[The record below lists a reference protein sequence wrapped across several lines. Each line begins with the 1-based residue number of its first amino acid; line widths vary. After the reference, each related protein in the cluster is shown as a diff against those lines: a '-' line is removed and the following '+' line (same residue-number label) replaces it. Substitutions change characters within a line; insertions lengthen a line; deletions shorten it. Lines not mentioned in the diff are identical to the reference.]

1 MQNSC
6 NHKHLKAN
14 SFAIKTIPI
23 KSNAM
28 YRNPGLLQNI
38 IDAIPL
44 PVGVYVGDNLEI
56 ALANDAMIKTWGKGN
71 DVLGKTYLSVVPEIE
86 NQQILDEA
94 LGVLK
99 TGTAFHAVGR
109 KVDLV
114 MQGIMT
120 EHYFNYSFIP
130 LFDEHGKVY
139 GVLNTGADITDLHKA
154 KEETLKANEKLTI
167 AIESSGI
174 GSYEIDLETKKI
186 KTSANFNTICSIG
199 SETTNDDLISKLH
212 QEDLPARE
220 KAHQQAEATGK
231 ICYEARI
238 LNDNGSYRWAK
249 INGKIIK
256 DKDGSAKTI
265 IGIVQDI
272 HEHKEFQEE
281 LKKQVSSRTNE
292 LTRSNSDLMHFASV
306 VSHDLREPLR
316 KIKFFNTLLR
326 NDIEDNV
333 NEKSK
338 KYLHKVSQS
347 AQRME
352 NIIEGILTYS
362 TLDKTSQ
369 VIETITLNDVIEDIK
384 IDLELIIRE
393 KGAIL
398 VTSDLPQIQG
408 APILINQ
415 LFYNLLQNALKFS
428 KADQPPRVI
437 ITSSIIT
444 CNGHDFVQIK
454 IKDNGIGIDPEFA
467 EKIFTA
473 FERLHSK
480 DQYEGNG
487 LGLALCRK
495 IAERHNGK
503 ITAAGEKDNGAEF
516 TVTLPLKQKTNTL

>member
-1 MQNSC
+1 
-6 NHKHLKAN
+6 
-14 SFAIKTIPI
+14 
-23 KSNAM
+23 M
-28 YRNPGLLQNI
+28 YRDPALLQNI

-56 ALANDAMIKTWGKGN
+56 TLANNAMIKTWGKGN

-86 NQQILDEA
+86 KQQILDEA

-99 TGTAFHAVGR
+99 TGTAFHAVAK

-114 MQGIMT
+114 IDGIIK

-130 LFDEHGKVY
+130 LFDQDGKVY
-139 GVLNTGADITDLHKA
+139 GVLNTGADITDLQRA
-154 KEETLKANEKLTI
+154 KEEVLKSNERLTI

-186 KTSANFNTICSIG
+186 KTSGNFNAICSIG
-199 SETTNDDLISKLH
+199 SETTNDDLIAKLH
-212 QEDLPARE
+212 PEDLQTRE
-220 KAHQQAEATGK
+220 KAHKEAVISGK

-238 LNDNGSYRWAK
+238 LNDDGSYRWTK

-256 DKDGSAKTI
+256 DKDGLAKTI

-272 HEHKEFQEE
+272 HEHKEFQDE
-281 LKKQVSSRTNE
+281 LKKQVANRTNE

-316 KIKFFNTLLR
+316 KIKIFNTLLR
-326 NDIEDNV
+326 NDIEDNI
-333 NEKSK
+333 NDKSK

-362 TLDKTSQ
+362 TLDKTLQ
-369 VIETITLNDVIEDIK
+369 VIETINLSEVIEDIK
-384 IDLELIIRE
+384 IDLELIIKE
-393 KGAIL
+393 KDAIL
-398 VTSDLPQIQG
+398 VICDLPQIQG

-415 LFYNLLQNALKFS
+415 LFYNLIQNALKFS
-428 KADQPPRVI
+428 KADQPPRVV
-437 ITSSIIT
+437 ITSSTIVIDGQD
-444 CNGHDFVQIK
+444 CVQIK
-454 IKDNGIGIDPEFA
+454 IKDNGIGIDPKFA

-480 DQYEGNG
+480 NEYEGNG

-495 IAERHNGK
+495 IAERHHGK

-516 TVTLPLKQKTNTL
+516 TITLPLKQKTETI

>member
-1 MQNSC
+1 
-6 NHKHLKAN
+6 
-14 SFAIKTIPI
+14 
-23 KSNAM
+23 M

-44 PVGVYVGDNLEI
+44 PVGVYVGENLEI
-56 ALANDAMIKTWGKGN
+56 ALANDAMIKTFGKGN

-86 NQQILDEA
+86 KQQILDEA

-99 TGTAFHAVGR
+99 TGIAFHAIAK

-114 MQGIMT
+114 IDGILK

-130 LFDEHGKVY
+130 LFDEDGKVY
-139 GVLNTGADITDLHKA
+139 GILNTGTDITDLQQA
-154 KEETLKANEKLTI
+154 KEEVLKSNERLTI

-186 KTSANFNTICSIG
+186 KTSGNFNTICSIG
-199 SETTNDDLISKLH
+199 NETTNDDLIAKLH
-212 QEDLPARE
+212 PEDLPARE
-220 KAHQQAEATGK
+220 KAQQEAEATGK
-231 ICYEARI
+231 ISYEARI
-238 LNDNGSYRWAK
+238 LNDDGSYRWTK

-256 DKDGSAKTI
+256 DKDGSPKTI
-265 IGIVQDI
+265 IGIIQDI

-281 LKKQVSSRTNE
+281 LKKQVTSRTNE

-316 KIKFFNTLLR
+316 KIKIFNTLLR

-333 NEKSK
+333 TDKSK
-338 KYLHKVSQS
+338 KHLHKVSQS

-352 NIIEGILTYS
+352 NIIEGILNYS
-362 TLDKTSQ
+362 TLDKTLQ
-369 VIETITLNDVIEDIK
+369 HIETIDLNEVIEDIK
-384 IDLELIIRE
+384 IDLELIIKE
-393 KGAIL
+393 KDAIL
-398 VTSDLPQIQG
+398 ITCDLPKIEG

-415 LFYNLLQNALKFS
+415 LFYNLIQNALKFS

-437 ITSSIIT
+437 ITNSIISID
-444 CNGHDFVQIK
+444 GQDFVQIK
-454 IKDNGIGIDPEFA
+454 IKDNGIGIDAKFT

-495 IAERHNGK
+495 IAERHKGK
-503 ITAAGEKDNGAEF
+503 ITATGEKDNGAEF
-516 TVTLPLKQKTNTL
+516 TVTLPLKQKADTI

>member
-6 NHKHLKAN
+6 NSKLLKTN
-14 SFAIKTIPI
+14 SFAIKTIPN
-23 KSNAM
+23 KPNAM

-99 TGTAFHAVGR
+99 TGTAFHAVGK

-174 GSYEIDLETKKI
+174 GSYEIDLSTKKI

-199 SETTNDDLISKLH
+199 SETTNDDLIAKLH
-212 QEDLPARE
+212 PEDLPARE
-220 KAHQQAEATGK
+220 KAHQLAEATGK

-238 LNDNGSYRWAK
+238 LNDDGSYRWVK

-256 DKDGSAKTI
+256 DNDGSARTI

-272 HEHKEFQEE
+272 NEHKEFQEE
-281 LKKQVSSRTNE
+281 LKKQVAARTNE

-316 KIKFFNTLLR
+316 KIKIFNTLLR
-326 NDIEDNV
+326 NDIEDNL

-362 TLDKTSQ
+362 TLDKTLQ
-369 VIETITLNDVIEDIK
+369 VIETINLNKVIEDIK
-384 IDLELIIRE
+384 IDLELIISE

-398 VTSDLPQIQG
+398 ITSDLPEIQG
-408 APILINQ
+408 APILISQ
-415 LFYNLLQNALKFS
+415 LFYNLIQNALKFS

-444 CNGHDFVQIK
+444 SGGNDFVQIK
-454 IKDNGIGIDPEFA
+454 IKDNGIGIDSEFA
-467 EKIFTA
+467 EKIFKA

-480 DQYEGNG
+480 DEYEGNG

-495 IAERHNGK
+495 IVKRHNGK
-503 ITAAGEKDNGAEF
+503 ITATGEKDNGAAF
-516 TVTLPLKQKTNTL
+516 TVTLPLRQKVDTI

>member
-1 MQNSC
+1 
-6 NHKHLKAN
+6 
-14 SFAIKTIPI
+14 
-23 KSNAM
+23 M
-28 YRNPGLLQNI
+28 YRNPALLQNI
-38 IDAIPL
+38 IDAIPF
-44 PVGVYVGDNLEI
+44 PIGVYVGENLEI

-199 SETTNDDLISKLH
+199 SETTNDDLIAKLH
-212 QEDLPARE
+212 PEDLHARE
-220 KAHQQAEATGK
+220 KAHQQGEATGK

-238 LNDNGSYRWAK
+238 LNDDGSYRWAK

-281 LKKQVSSRTNE
+281 LKKQVASRTNE

-326 NDIEDNV
+326 NDIEENV

-369 VIETITLNDVIEDIK
+369 VIEK
-384 IDLELIIRE
+384 
-393 KGAIL
+393 L
-398 VTSDLPQIQG
+398 V
-408 APILINQ
+408 N
-415 LFYNLLQNALKFS
+415 
-428 KADQPPRVI
+428 
-437 ITSSIIT
+437 
-444 CNGHDFVQIK
+444 
-454 IKDNGIGIDPEFA
+454 
-467 EKIFTA
+467 
-473 FERLHSK
+473 
-480 DQYEGNG
+480 
-487 LGLALCRK
+487 
-495 IAERHNGK
+495 
-503 ITAAGEKDNGAEF
+503 
-516 TVTLPLKQKTNTL
+516 

>member
-1 MQNSC
+1 
-6 NHKHLKAN
+6 
-14 SFAIKTIPI
+14 
-23 KSNAM
+23 M

-86 NQQILDEA
+86 KQQILDEA

-99 TGTAFHAVGR
+99 TGTAFHAVDR

-114 MQGIMT
+114 IEGILK

-130 LFDEHGKVY
+130 LFDEDGKVY

-154 KEETLKANEKLTI
+154 KEETVKSNERLTI

-199 SETTNDDLISKLH
+199 IEATNDDLTAKLH
-212 QEDLPARE
+212 PEDLPARE

-238 LNDNGSYRWAK
+238 LNDDGAYRWAK

-272 HEHKEFQEE
+272 HEHREFQEE
-281 LKKQVSSRTNE
+281 LKKQVAARTNE
-292 LTRSNSDLMHFASV
+292 LTRSNRDLMHFASV

-316 KIKFFNTLLR
+316 KIKIFNTLLR
-326 NDIEDNV
+326 NDIEGNV

-338 KYLHKVSQS
+338 KYLHKVTQS

-362 TLDKTSQ
+362 TLDKTLQ
-369 VIETITLNDVIEDIK
+369 VIETINLNEVIEDIK
-384 IDLELIIRE
+384 IDLELIIKE

-398 VTSDLPQIQG
+398 ITSDLPQIQG

-415 LFYNLLQNALKFS
+415 LFYNLIQNALKFS

-437 ITSSIIT
+437 ITSSII
-444 CNGHDFVQIK
+444 NSEGQDFVQIK

-480 DQYEGNG
+480 DEYEGNG

-516 TVTLPLKQKTNTL
+516 TVTLPLKQKADTL

>member
-1 MQNSC
+1 
-6 NHKHLKAN
+6 
-14 SFAIKTIPI
+14 
-23 KSNAM
+23 M

-71 DVLGKTYLSVVPEIE
+71 DVLGKTYLNVVPEIE

-99 TGTAFHAVGR
+99 TGKAYHAVGK

-114 MQGIMT
+114 MHGIMT

-130 LFDEHGKVY
+130 LFDEDGKVY

-199 SETTNDDLISKLH
+199 SEATNDDLIAKLH
-212 QEDLPARE
+212 PEDLPARE
-220 KAHQQAEATGK
+220 KAHLQAEATGK

-238 LNDNGSYRWAK
+238 LNNDGSYRWAK

-281 LKKQVSSRTNE
+281 LKKQVASRTNE

-316 KIKFFNTLLR
+316 KIKIFNTLLR

-362 TLDKTSQ
+362 TLDKTLQ
-369 VIETITLNDVIEDIK
+369 VIETINLNEVIEDIK

-398 VTSDLPQIQG
+398 ITSDLPQIQG

-415 LFYNLLQNALKFS
+415 LFYNLIQNALKFS

-437 ITSSIIT
+437 ITNSIIT
-444 CNGHDFVQIK
+444 SDGHDFVQIK
-454 IKDNGIGIDPEFA
+454 IKDNGIGIDAEFA
-467 EKIFTA
+467 EKIFKA

-503 ITAAGEKDNGAEF
+503 ISAAGEKDNGAEF
-516 TVTLPLKQKTNTL
+516 TVTLPLRQTEDTI

>member
-1 MQNSC
+1 
-6 NHKHLKAN
+6 
-14 SFAIKTIPI
+14 
-23 KSNAM
+23 M

-56 ALANDAMIKTWGKGN
+56 ALANDAMIKTYGKGN
-71 DVLGKTYLSVVPEIE
+71 DVLGKTYISVVPEIE

-99 TGTAFHAVGR
+99 TGIAFHAVAK

-114 MQGIMT
+114 IDGIMK

-130 LFDEHGKVY
+130 LFDEEGKVY
-139 GVLNTGADITDLHKA
+139 GVLNTGTDITDLQKA
-154 KEETLKANEKLTI
+154 KEEVLKSNERLTM

-174 GSYEIDLETKKI
+174 GSYEIDVETKKI
-186 KTSANFNTICSIG
+186 KTSENFNAICSIG
-199 SETTNDDLISKLH
+199 NETTNDDLIAKLH
-212 QEDLPARE
+212 PDDLPARE
-220 KAHQQAEATGK
+220 KAHQEAETTGK
-231 ICYEARI
+231 ISYEARI
-238 LNDNGSYRWAK
+238 LNDDGSYHWTK
-249 INGKIIK
+249 INGKIIN
-256 DKDGSAKTI
+256 DSDGVPKTI
-265 IGIVQDI
+265 IGIIQDI
-272 HEHKEFQEE
+272 NEHKEFQDE
-281 LKKQVSSRTNE
+281 LKKQVASRTNE

-316 KIKFFNTLLR
+316 KIKIFNNLLR
-326 NDIEDNV
+326 NDIEDHV

-338 KYLHKVSQS
+338 KYLHKVSHS

-362 TLDKTSQ
+362 TLDKTLQ
-369 VIETITLNDVIEDIK
+369 ITETINLDEVIENIK
-384 IDLELIIRE
+384 IDLELIIKE
-393 KGAIL
+393 KNAIL
-398 VTSDLPQIQG
+398 ITSDLPQIEG

-415 LFYNLLQNALKFS
+415 LFYNLIQNALKFS

-437 ITSSIIT
+437 ITGSLIT
-444 CNGHDFVQIK
+444 IDGHDFVQIK
-454 IKDNGIGIDPEFA
+454 IKDNGIGIDVQFA

-495 IAERHNGK
+495 ITERHNGK
-503 ITAAGEKDNGAEF
+503 ITATGEKDNGAEF
-516 TVTLPLKQKTNTL
+516 TVTLPLKQKADTI